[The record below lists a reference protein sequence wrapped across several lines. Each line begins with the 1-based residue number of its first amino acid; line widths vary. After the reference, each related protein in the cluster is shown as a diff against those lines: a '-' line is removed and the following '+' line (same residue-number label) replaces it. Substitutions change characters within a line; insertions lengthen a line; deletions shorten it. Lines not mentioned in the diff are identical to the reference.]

1 MKVMLCNDTAT
12 KAHVG
17 CRAVSDAHARMLGR
31 LGHAVAARFFVNEIR
46 VDGVD
51 RFDELTAAVERNE
64 RFMAALDG
72 VEAVVVNG
80 EGTIHHGSGLAL
92 VAALHVAKRRGK
104 ATLLVNCLL
113 EEVPLD
119 DALLDAFDRLSV
131 REVRSAAYMRA
142 RGVRCVQTLD
152 SIVAARFSGG
162 QSDLADK
169 IVLTDWTAKNDS
181 GAGEAS
187 MRLMRSE
194 DFGPSCALFQVHGER
209 GRLDAWPN
217 AVGAL
222 AAARAVASSR
232 HHGLYLAGL
241 ARTPFVALRGRTW
254 KGEGLIETLGGDLPM
269 VDDYDGLRDALI
281 RLGDRR
287 AAYEAAFDRLAE
299 ARDLQH
305 FDILGRGTDS
315 DEETEVARLRRDV
328 EARPDLTEADAR
340 NVAKRRAQEKARAGG
355 ERPRPSLL
363 RRLFGGR

>member
-31 LGHAVAARFFVNEIR
+31 LGHAVTARFFVNEIR
-46 VDGVD
+46 IDGVD
-51 RFDELTAAVERNE
+51 RFEDLVAAMERNE
-64 RFMAALDG
+64 RFMAALEE

-113 EEVPLD
+113 EEVPLEP
-119 DALLDAFDRLSV
+119 ALLDAFDRLSV
-131 REVRSAAYMRA
+131 RETRSAAYMA
-142 RGVRCVQTLD
+142 TLGVRCVQTFD
-152 SIVAARFSGG
+152 SVVAARFAGEG
-162 QSDLADK
+162 SDLAGK
-169 IVLTDWTAKNDS
+169 TVVTDWTAKNDP
-181 GAGEAS
+181 GAGAAS
-187 MRLMRSE
+187 MRLMRS
-194 DFGPSCALFQVHGER
+194 DDLGPSVALFQVHGER
-209 GRLDAWPN
+209 GGLDVWPG
-217 AVGAL
+217 AVATL

-254 KGEGLIETLGGDLPM
+254 KGEGLLETLGGDLPM
-269 VDDYDGLRDALI
+269 VDGYDALRDALA
-281 RLGDRR
+281 RVGERR

-305 FDILGRGTDS
+305 FDILGRGDDS
-315 DEETEVARLRRDV
+315 DEAAEVARLRRDV
-328 EARPDLTEADAR
+328 EARPDLAEADAR
-340 NVAKRRAQEKARAGG
+340 NVAKRRAQEAAWTGAKPKKR
-355 ERPRPSLL
+355 SFL
-363 RRLFGGR
+363 RRLFG